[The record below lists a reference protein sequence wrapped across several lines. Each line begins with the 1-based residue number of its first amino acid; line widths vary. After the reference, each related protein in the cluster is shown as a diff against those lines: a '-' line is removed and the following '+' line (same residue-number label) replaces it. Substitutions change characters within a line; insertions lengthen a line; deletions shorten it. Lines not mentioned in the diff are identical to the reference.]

1 MNNSKYYL
9 NCETGEITYSH
20 KEAMEWYRDGSQI
33 EIWRNGKIVLKWL
46 M

>member
-1 MNNSKYYL
+1 MDKYYK
-9 NCETGEITYSH
+9 NCDTGEITESH
-20 KEAMEWYRDGSQI
+20 ATAMEWYRGGSQI